1 MFWYTGEHTWKLPQR
16 ASQAEG
22 RGFESRFPLQ
32 VFEAPTPTYGG
43 GPFRGCNSL
52 KPGAVRVPLG
62 VVEIQEAEIRFLL
75 SEGVG
80 VDTQCQLG
88 VSMTELCRHPLSLI
102 ESL

>member
-1 MFWYTGEHTWKLPQR
+1 
-16 ASQAEG
+16 
-22 RGFESRFPLQ
+22 
-32 VFEAPTPTYGG
+32 
-43 GPFRGCNSL
+43 
-52 KPGAVRVPLG
+52 VPLG